1 MAQAL
6 IPDDDSFD
14 RGNAGRLAGVP
25 IPKHQLP
32 DGGTLPDAVNQMT
45 HDNTIAQ
52 FILTTTGEA
61 LNTSIFNIGTF
72 AGTLRPFVGGHLAR
86 TSIDR
91 GPETAGAV

>member
-6 IPDDDSFD
+6 VPDDDSFD
-14 RGNAGRLAGVP
+14 RGNAGRLACVP

-52 FILTTTGEA
+52 FILNTTGEA
-61 LNTSIFNIGTF
+61 LNTYIGTF
-72 AGTLRPFVGGHLAR
+72 AGTLRPFVDGHLAR